1 VSFAFF
7 QRLIGDIALRGWIL
21 FQHELDPAIPEVPE
35 VFRFQEA
42 AGAMGIEL
50 HVFQPH
56 RFEMVVGTGSDW
68 AMKYQGVAVERPD
81 FVICRTGAETDYF
94 TLALLRH
101 IERRGVRLVNGPAT
115 IETVSDKLHTLQ
127 TLNRA
132 GLPIPRTILGTF
144 PIDVDLVEREL
155 GFPVIVKTLKGTRG
169 AGVLKCEDRS
179 QFEDLA
185 GLLESADAK
194 ADFILQHYVRASHGR
209 DVRVLVVGGRVV
221 AAMERRSLTGGFKSN
236 VSLGGVGVAY
246 NPPQEMAELAVQAA
260 DVLELDITGIDI
272 LFDEDGYR
280 ICEANSAPGF
290 QGLERATAMD
300 VPTAILEWVVATQ
313 EAVRVATPVPAESTA
328 LSDMIFGGRAG
339 LRAISDRNTEFR
351 RFASAVGLRMVAA
364 GIGALIQASFP
375 RMLVDHRSPVGVG
388 LRSLFEGRVA
398 SELNRLDDRAQERTF
413 LTVLAVAL
421 WAAVLPWIA
430 GAEAVVSGA
439 LSLMAL
445 SFPVLFL
452 LTAPAG
458 RFGKARRKRGSGA

>member
-1 VSFAFF
+1 
-7 QRLIGDIALRGWIL
+7 LRGWIL

-42 AGAMGIEL
+42 AGAMEIEL

-185 GLLESADAK
+185 GLLESAEAK

-260 DVLELDITGIDI
+260 DVLDLDITGIDI

-313 EAVRVATPVPAESTA
+313 EAVRVSTPVPAESTA

-339 LRAISDRNTEFR
+339 LRAISDRNAEFR
-351 RFASAVGLRMVAA
+351 PFASAVGLRMVAA
-364 GIGALIQASFP
+364 GIAALVQASFP
-375 RMLVDHRSPVGVG
+375 RLLVDRRSPVGIG

-398 SELNRLDDRAQERTF
+398 SELTGLDDRAQERT
-413 LTVLAVAL
+413 LMVVLGVAL
-421 WAAVLPWIA
+421 WASVMPWLA
-430 GAEAVVSGA
+430 GADAVVSGV

-452 LTAPAG
+452 LTAPSG
-458 RFGKARRKRGSGA
+458 RFGKVRRRRGAGA